1 MYYLLLGLF
10 GTYIFLFNLFIKQF
24 KKLEFLV
31 NLMPNKKFERV
42 NGLKHPLVGKVFPF
56 SRELLT
62 EEITIVLLTSPT
74 CSACQGS
81 YEEAISVVNQ
91 FNLDFLHLV
100 AVNDDNSE
108 IWIEEKEV
116 INTKKNYYQL
126 NIPNNLLINYNLF
139 QYPQYI
145 IIKNKKI
152 VEVTGI
158 IRRIEYLMENNILN
172 NL

>member
-1 MYYLLLGLF
+1 
-10 GTYIFLFNLFIKQF
+10 
-24 KKLEFLV
+24 
-31 NLMPNKKFERV
+31 MPNKKFERV

-158 IRRIEYLMENNILN
+158 IRRIEYLMENNILD

>member
-158 IRRIEYLMENNILN
+158 IRRIEYLMENNILD